1 MKRKTWVHIGVNTFL
16 FASPFL
22 TASCSLFPLFKALG
36 AEGVE
41 LALEKKDDIDL
52 PRTLDALRREGLQCM
67 SVCGAYGAGRDL
79 RGTVEEQKTSIR
91 YMRDCIDACVALGAK
106 LFVGPHYS
114 VVGRAKAETKEA
126 KREQWKLVVGHLKEI
141 CKYAA
146 DQGITLGVEPLNRF
160 ETDFINI
167 NRDAVRLCED
177 VGADNI
183 GVHMDLFHAGIEER
197 NVPLSIVAT
206 GQRLVHVHASDN
218 YRGAPGTGSFD
229 WQGIRDALATINYDG
244 WVVLETFTPDV
255 EIIAKAA
262 AIWRD
267 FEESN
272 EVLARKGLGFLQAL
286 FTN

>member
-1 MKRKTWVHIGVNTFL
+1 MGVNTFL

-22 TASCSLFPLFKALG
+22 TVSCSLFPLFKQLG

-41 LALEKKDDIDL
+41 LALENKGDIDFQM
-52 PRTLDALRREGLQCM
+52 TLDALQREGLECT
-67 SVCGAYGAGRDL
+67 SIVGAYGPGRDL
-79 RGTVEEQKTSIR
+79 RGTVEEQETSLR
-91 YMRDCIDACVALGAK
+91 YMRDCVDACVALGAK

-114 VVGRAKAETKEA
+114 VVGRAKAESQQTKS
-126 KREQWKLVVGHLKEI
+126 EQWKLVVGHLKEI

-146 DQGITLGVEPLNRF
+146 DRGVMLGVEPLNRF

-177 VGADNI
+177 VGAENI

-206 GQRLVHVHASDN
+206 GERLVHVHAADN
-218 YRGAPGTGSFD
+218 YRGAPGTGTFD
-229 WQGIRDALATINYDG
+229 WQGIRDALAMIKYDQ

-267 FEESN
+267 FEASN
-272 EVLARKGLGFLQAL
+272 EVLARKGLRFLQAL
-286 FTN
+286 FAN

>member
-1 MKRKTWVHIGVNTFL
+1 MDTKTRVRLGVNTFL
-16 FASPFL
+16 FASPFQ
-22 TASCSLFPLFKALG
+22 TESCSLFPLFKALG

-41 LALEKKDDIDL
+41 LALEKKGDVDL
-52 PRTLDALRREGLQCM
+52 PMAVDALEREGLKCM
-67 SVCGAYGAGRDL
+67 SICGAYGPGRDL
-79 RGTVEEQKTSIR
+79 RGTPEEQQTSLG
-91 YMRDCIDACVALGAK
+91 YMRDCIDACAAIGAG

-114 VVGRAKAETKEA
+114 VVGRAKAESKEA
-126 KREQWKLVVGHLKEI
+126 KKEQWKVVVEHLKEI

-146 DQGITLGVEPLNRF
+146 DRGITLAVEPLNRF

-197 NVPLSIVAT
+197 NVPLSIVET
-206 GQRLVHVHASDN
+206 GKRLLHVHASDN
-218 YRGAPGTGSFD
+218 YRGAPGTGSLD
-229 WQGIRDALATINYDG
+229 WQGIRDALAMIDYNR

-286 FTN
+286 FSV

>member
-1 MKRKTWVHIGVNTFL
+1 MKKTTRVHIGVNTFL

-22 TASCSLFPLFKALG
+22 TKSCSLFPLFKSLG

-41 LALEKKDDIDL
+41 LALENKADIDVPL
-52 PRTLDALRREGLQCM
+52 VLDALKGEGLQCI
-67 SVCGAYGAGRDL
+67 SICGAYGAGRDL
-79 RGTVEEQKTSIR
+79 RGTVDQQKTAMA
-91 YMRDCIDACVALGAK
+91 YMRDCIDVSAALGTK

-114 VVGRAKAETKEA
+114 VVGRAGAESKEA
-126 KREQWKLVVGHLKEI
+126 KKEQWKLVVAHLKEI

-146 DQGITLGVEPLNRF
+146 DRGITLGVEPLNRF

-167 NRDAVRLCED
+167 NADAVRLCDD

-183 GVHMDLFHAGIEER
+183 GVHIDLFHAGIEER
-197 NVPLSIVAT
+197 NIPLSIIAT
-206 GQRLVHVHASDN
+206 GKRIVHIHAADN

-229 WQGIRDALATINYDG
+229 WQGIRDALVASGYGG

-267 FEESN
+267 FEASN
-272 EVLARKGLGFLQAL
+272 EVLARKGINFLKAL
-286 FTN
+286 FD

>member
-1 MKRKTWVHIGVNTFL
+1 MERKTWVHLGVNTFL

-22 TASCSLFPLFKALG
+22 TTSCSLFPLFKTLG

-41 LALEKKDDIDL
+41 VALENKEDIDF
-52 PRTLDALRREGLQCM
+52 PRVLDALHSEGLQCM
-67 SVCGAYGAGRDL
+67 SICGAYGAGRDL
-79 RGTVEEQKTSIR
+79 RGTAEEQQTALR
-91 YMRDCIDACVALGAK
+91 YMRDCIDACVALGAR

-114 VVGRAKAETKEA
+114 VVGRAKAESKEA
-126 KREQWKLVVGHLKEI
+126 RNEQWKLVVGHLKEI
-141 CKYAA
+141 CKYAG
-146 DQGITLGVEPLNRF
+146 DRGITLGVEPLNRF

-197 NVPLSIVAT
+197 NVPLSIVET
-206 GQRLVHVHASDN
+206 GNHLVHVHASDN

-229 WQGIRDALATINYDG
+229 WQGIRDALALIEYDG

-267 FEESN
+267 FETSN
-272 EVLARKGLGFLQAL
+272 EVLARKGLAFLQAL
-286 FTN
+286 FAN

>member
-1 MKRKTWVHIGVNTFL
+1 MERKTWVRLGVNTFL

-22 TASCSLFPLFKALG
+22 TESSSLFPLFKSLG

-41 LALEKKDDIDL
+41 VALENKEDIDF
-52 PRTLDALRREGLQCM
+52 PRVLDTLRSHGLQCM
-67 SVCGAYGAGRDL
+67 SICGAYGAGRDL
-79 RGTVEEQKTSIR
+79 RGAPEEQQTALR

-114 VVGRAKAETKEA
+114 VVGRAKAESKEA
-126 KREQWKLVVGHLKEI
+126 KSEQWKLVTGHLSEI

-146 DQGITLGVEPLNRF
+146 DLGITLGIEPLNRF

-183 GVHMDLFHAGIEER
+183 GVHIDLFHAGIEER
-197 NVPLSIVAT
+197 NVPLSIVET
-206 GQRLVHVHASDN
+206 GKRLVHVHASDN

-229 WQGIRDALATINYDG
+229 WQGIRDALALIKYDG

-267 FEESN
+267 FETSN
-272 EVLARKGLGFLQAL
+272 EVLARKGLTFLQAL